1 MAFKTVRDLEEWL
14 SLGGGEGERLV
25 GRDWYVFVDVGG
37 YIRAQH
43 PSNPEMGVAF
53 CPIADEEDV

>member
-25 GRDWYVFVDVGG
+25 GRDWYVRVTIGG
-37 YIRAQH
+37 NIVAEH
-43 PSNPEMGVAF
+43 PTCPEMSVAF
-53 CPIADEEDV
+53 CPIADEEDE